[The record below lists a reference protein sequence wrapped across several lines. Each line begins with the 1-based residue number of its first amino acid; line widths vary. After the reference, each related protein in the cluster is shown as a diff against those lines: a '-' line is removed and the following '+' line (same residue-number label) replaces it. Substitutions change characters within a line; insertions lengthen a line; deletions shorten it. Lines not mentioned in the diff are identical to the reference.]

1 MASPPSLDGFLRARM
16 RRRCLSLGIDLRIA
30 RRAYKALRE
39 TGRPNTFAVCGYSP
53 GAGCATPRV
62 FAFGASLDEAF
73 SKARA
78 RLAAK
83 GPRPPEVSWF
93 VEACFDGGP
102 VCVPK
107 EYWPPWA
114 AGGTDEGNG
123 GAP

>member
-73 SKARA
+73 SKAR
-78 RLAAK
+78 RGQLVRRGMLRRGPGLRPQGILAAM
-83 GPRPPEVSWF
+83 
-93 VEACFDGGP
+93 GG
-102 VCVPK
+102 
-107 EYWPPWA
+107 
-114 AGGTDEGNG
+114 GRNG
-123 GAP
+123 